1 MAVWTSA
8 KARATRVGAGLVA
21 RTSARVCSSH
31 FSTTLSLG
39 DGPHW
44 LKLNSDF
51 GPIGIP
57 DPGGWGGLEAAA
69 TAGWIGP
76 GPVTTSAIAKPA
88 ARAKAKAK
96 AKAPLRFLGTRRTPR
111 YIWAFAS
118 SAEFTRVMTAI
129 AKAMKAPI
137 SVQAAAHNCVRR

>member
-8 KARATRVGAGLVA
+8 RARATTVGAGLLVA

-51 GPIGIP
+51 GPFGVP
-57 DPGGWGGLEAAA
+57 DPGDGGGLEAPA
-69 TAGWIGP
+69 TADRIGP
-76 GPVTTSAIAKPA
+76 GLVTTSAIARPV
-88 ARAKAKAK
+88 ARAR

-111 YIWAFAS
+111 
-118 SAEFTRVMTAI
+118 
-129 AKAMKAPI
+129 
-137 SVQAAAHNCVRR
+137 